1 MGAKRTSR
9 NLIPYLTWYIAS
21 VYVIGVNKGTK
32 REGEGDNYK
41 GWKKGPFVCACN
53 AGWQLQNRRFSG
65 ARGGTM
71 PWPDKLPV
79 PQARVTAPWGDSDSS
94 IVNQNTNN
102 ETLTGYFDS
111 DYIAQNVTR
120 LPLSRRQTETRRK
133 CSPLALRLGSL
144 LVRSVL
150 LLGQA
155 TK

>member
-1 MGAKRTSR
+1 
-9 NLIPYLTWYIAS
+9 
-21 VYVIGVNKGTK
+21 
-32 REGEGDNYK
+32 
-41 GWKKGPFVCACN
+41 
-53 AGWQLQNRRFSG
+53 
-65 ARGGTM
+65 M

-79 PQARVTAPWGDSDSS
+79 PQARVTPPWGDSDSS

-102 ETLTGYFDS
+102 ETLTRYFES

-133 CSPLALRLGSL
+133 RSPLALRLGSR